1 MMQINK
7 FIYLFKRKE
16 RRGMVVLLFL
26 MLIGMILEVF
36 SIGIIIP
43 IVTILSDPTSLEG
56 YPIVK
61 SLFSE
66 YIFSINQENIFITG
80 ISLIVMVYT
89 AKTIF
94 LIFLYWRQTK
104 FIYNSQSN
112 ISSRLLSVYLNQPYS
127 FHMQRNSAQLIR
139 NVVNETT
146 QFSNGSINTGL
157 TLITEVLVVIGVVT
171 LLIVVEP
178 KGAIIVGLSLIL
190 VGLIFYFS
198 TRTFI
203 LRLGKSRQVNEG
215 YRIQHVQQGLGGIKD
230 IKLLNREGFFIERY
244 NFNNRNF
251 ANAAQKQSFLLNI
264 PRLGIELIAIIVL
277 GILAFSMTSKG
288 ESVSNIM
295 PTMAMFGA
303 AAFRLMPSLN
313 RILGNWQTFQYNQ
326 PVVEILY
333 GELHGQAEL
342 INKQSF
348 VKKSFNNSIQL
359 NNLSFSYDDKH
370 VVVDG
375 ISLEIKKNS
384 SIGFIGES
392 GAGKSTLLDL
402 ILGLIQPTSGK
413 ILSDGQDIHHAVK
426 EWQENIGYVPQTIYL
441 TDDTLRNNIAF
452 GIDNDDIDDDMV
464 NKAIK
469 LAQLDEYI
477 SNLEHGIDT
486 FVGESGIRLSGGQ
499 KQRIGI
505 ARALYHDPDI
515 LVLDEATSALDH
527 KTEKEAMEAIN
538 FLCGKKTLLIIAH
551 RLSTVSNC
559 DYLYKLDKGKVVASG
574 TPNELID
581 V

>member
-1 MMQINK
+1 MFKNNIFLSLFDRKQKVKML
-7 FIYLFKRKE
+7 YL
-16 RRGMVVLLFL
+16 MFL

-43 IVTILSDPTSLEG
+43 IVTILSDPASLEG

-66 YIFSINQENIFITG
+66 YIFSINQENVFITG
-80 ISLIVMVYT
+80 ISLLVTVYT

-146 QFSNGSINTGL
+146 QFANGSINTGL
-157 TLITEVLVVIGVVT
+157 TLITEVLVVMGVIT
-171 LLIVVEP
+171 LLIVIEP
-178 KGAIIVGLSLIL
+178 KGAIIVGFSLML
-190 VGLIFYFS
+190 VGLMFYFS

-203 LRLGKSRQVNEG
+203 LRLGKSRQINEG
-215 YRIQHVQQGLGGIKD
+215 YRVQHVQQGLGGIKD
-230 IKLLNREGFFIERY
+230 IKLLNRENFFIERY
-244 NFNNRNF
+244 NFNNKNF
-251 ANAAQKQSFLLNI
+251 SNAAQKQSFLLNI
-264 PRLGIELIAIIVL
+264 PRLGIELITIIAL

-288 ESVSNIM
+288 ESASNIM

-326 PVVEILY
+326 PVVDILH
-333 GELHGQAEL
+333 GELNGNNGL
-342 INKQSF
+342 IDNQSI

-359 NNLSFSYDDKH
+359 RNVSFSYDDKH
-370 VVVDG
+370 VVVNG
-375 ISLEIKKNS
+375 ISLEINKNS
-384 SIGFIGES
+384 SIGFIGGS

-402 ILGLIQPTSGK
+402 ILGLVKPTSGK
-413 ILSDGQDIHHAVK
+413 IISDGQDIHHNVK
-426 EWQENIGYVPQTIYL
+426 EWQKNIGYVPQTIYL

-452 GIDNDDIDDDMV
+452 GIDIDNIDDDMV

-469 LAQLDEYI
+469 LAQLDGYV

-486 FVGESGIRLSGGQ
+486 FVGENGINLSGGQ

-527 KTEKEAMEAIN
+527 ETEKEVMKAIN
-538 FLCGKKTLLIIAH
+538 FLCGRKTLLIIAH

-559 DYLYKLDKGKVVASG
+559 DYLYKLDNGKVVSSG
-574 TPNELID
+574 TPNELIN

>member
-1 MMQINK
+1 
-7 FIYLFKRKE
+7 
-16 RRGMVVLLFL
+16 MVALLFL

-43 IVTILSDPTSLEG
+43 IVTILSDPSSLEG
-56 YPIVK
+56 YPIIK
-61 SLFSE
+61 SLLGE
-66 YIFSINQENIFITG
+66 YVFAINQENVFIVG
-80 ISLIVMVYT
+80 ISLLVLIYT
-89 AKTIF
+89 AKTVF

-104 FIYNSQSN
+104 FIYDSQSN
-112 ISSRLLSVYLNQPYS
+112 ISTRLLSVYLNQPYS

-146 QFSNGSINTGL
+146 QFANGSINTGL
-157 TLITEVLVVIGVVT
+157 TLVTEILVVLGIIT

-178 KGAIIVGLSLIL
+178 KGAIIIGFTLIL

-198 TRTFI
+198 TRAFI
-203 LRLGKSRQVNEG
+203 LRLGKSRQTNEG

-230 IKLLNREGFFIERY
+230 IKLLNRENFFIERY

-264 PRLGIELIAIIVL
+264 PRLGIELIAILAL
-277 GILAFSMTSKG
+277 GVLAFSMTSKG
-288 ESVSNIM
+288 ETTSNIM
-295 PTMAMFGA
+295 PVMAMFAA

-359 NNLSFSYDDKH
+359 SNLSFSYDDKH

-505 ARALYHDPDI
+505 ARALYHDPDV
-515 LVLDEATSALDH
+515 LVLDEATSALDSE
-527 KTEKEAMEAIN
+527 TEEKIMDEIYKISQN
-538 FLCGKKTLLIIAH
+538 KTLITIAH
-551 RLSTVSNC
+551 RLSTI
-559 DYLYKLDKGKVVASG
+559 KGCNKIYVIKSGAIQKV
-574 TPNELID
+574 
-581 V
+581 